1 MKIRMLLA
9 AAALSTAALLPLAA
23 PAAAQPPAIHV
34 GATVTDT
41 AGATVGTITAVTGT
55 TVTVR
60 TDKHEVPIPVGS
72 FATSGTQ
79 VVFGMTRDQLNAA
92 VEQASAA
99 SQAAFAVGAQ
109 VHDRDGALVG
119 TVAALDADTVTVQ
132 MDTQRVRLPRS
143 ALAGSANG
151 LVTGATVAELRAAT
165 ATPAPAAH

>member
-1 MKIRMLLA
+1 MKIRLLLA
-9 AAALSTAALLPLAA
+9 AAMLSAASLPALAQPA
-23 PAAAQPPAIHV
+23 PAALHV

-41 AGATVGTITAVTGT
+41 AGGTVGTITAVNGA
-55 TVTVR
+55 TVTLR

-119 TVAALDADTVTVQ
+119 TVAALDADVVTVQ
-132 MDTQRVRLPRS
+132 MDTQRIRLPRS

-151 LVTGATVAELRAAT
+151 LVTGATIAELRAAT
-165 ATPAPAAH
+165 APAPATH

>member
-1 MKIRMLLA
+1 MRIRMLLA
-9 AAALSTAALLPLAA
+9 AAALSTAPLPALAQPT
-23 PAAAQPPAIHV
+23 PAALHV

-41 AGATVGTITAVTGT
+41 AGGTVGTITAVNGA
-55 TVTVR
+55 TVTLR

-72 FATSGTQ
+72 FAVSGTQ

-92 VEQASAA
+92 VEQAMAA

-109 VHDRDGALVG
+109 VHDRDGVLVG
-119 TVAALDADTVTVQ
+119 TVAALDADVVTVQ

-151 LVTGATVAELRAAT
+151 LVTGATIAELRAAT
-165 ATPAPAAH
+165 AAPAPAAH

>member
-1 MKIRMLLA
+1 MRIRMLLA
-9 AAALSTAALLPLAA
+9 AAALSVAPLPAL
-23 PAAAQPPAIHV
+23 AQPTAAIHV

-41 AGATVGTITAVTGT
+41 AGGTVGTITAVNGT
-55 TVTVR
+55 TVTLR

-92 VEQASAA
+92 VEQANAA

-119 TVAALDADTVTVQ
+119 TVAALDADVVTVQ
-132 MDTQRVRLPRS
+132 MDTQRIRLPRS

-151 LVTGATVAELRAAT
+151 LVTGATIAELRAAT
-165 ATPAPAAH
+165 TPAPAPAAH

>member
-9 AAALSTAALLPLAA
+9 AAALSVTPLPALAQGA
-23 PAAAQPPAIHV
+23 PAAIHV

-41 AGATVGTITAVTGT
+41 AGGTVGTITAVNGA
-55 TVTVR
+55 TVTLR

-92 VEQASAA
+92 IEQASAA

-119 TVAALDADTVTVQ
+119 TVAALDADVVTVQ
-132 MDTQRVRLPRS
+132 MDTQRIRLPRA

-151 LVTGATVAELRAAT
+151 LVTGATIAELRAAT
-165 ATPAPAAH
+165 APAPAAH

>member
-9 AAALSTAALLPLAA
+9 AAALSVAPLPA
-23 PAAAQPPAIHV
+23 PAAAQPAAIHV

-41 AGATVGTITAVTGT
+41 AGGTVGTIIAVSGA

-60 TDKHEVPIPVGS
+60 TDKHDVPVPVGS

-92 VEQASAA
+92 VEQANAA
-99 SQAAFAVGAQ
+99 SQAAFTVGAQ

-119 TVAALDADTVTVQ
+119 TVAALDAEIVTVQ

-151 LVTGATVAELRAAT
+151 LVTGATIAELRAAT
-165 ATPAPAAH
+165 ATAPAPAPH